1 MVVSKVSWMAEEMG
15 DETVVESEGEMAAPK
30 AETRDAS
37 RPDVLMADLTVGL
50 WAAQLAI
57 KLVAR
62 LAGPKVSAKAVS

>member
-1 MVVSKVSWMAEEMG
+1 MVVLKVSWMAEEMD

-37 RPDVLMADLTVGL
+37 RQDVLMADLTVGL

-62 LAGPKVSAKAVS
+62 LAGPKVSAKAAS